1 MSDPVKVSD
10 SQVSDVS
17 KSSHKGRDKFNQA
30 FLQKESLTKAEANK
44 EVLKLATPALAE
56 QIMMALIGMADMIM
70 VSRIGPAAIAAV
82 GLTNQPMMFAMA
94 IFMALNVG
102 TTAVVARHVG
112 ANESDAA
119 NETARQSLILVGILG
134 LIMGVIMFFAAEQ
147 ILLFMGAEADTMF
160 YAVKYFK
167 IVAVS
172 MVFNTIQMSVNSMV
186 RGAGDTKSP
195 MYNNMTVNIIN
206 LVGNFLLIN
215 GILFFPKM
223 GVTGA
228 AVATAFS
235 RFVGSMMALS
245 LVLIPGKRI
254 TVNLRERFHFNWEIA
269 ARVAKIGFPAAIE
282 QFIMRG
288 GMVIFTRTIS
298 GLGTVTYAAHQVAL
312 NITSLSFTTG
322 QGFAMSA
329 TSLVGRSLGAKKPD
343 MAEMLANAAHKLAMM
358 VSGCV
363 AIILFFFGKQVAFL
377 YSNDIA
383 VLTQAAIAL
392 RIIALVQPSQS
403 TQFVLAGALRGA
415 GDTKWPLY
423 STLVGVWG
431 FRVVL
436 SYIFVRVLGYGL
448 VGAWVAMAVD
458 QFARSSIILYRFR
471 SNKWKHVRV

>member
-1 MSDPVKVSD
+1 MSEPVKKD
-10 SQVSDVS
+10 RFD
-17 KSSHKGRDKFNQA
+17 QA
-30 FLQKESLTKAEANK
+30 FLRKDSLTKAEANR
-44 EVLKLATPALAE
+44 EVIKLAAPALAE
-56 QIMMALIGMADMIM
+56 QVMMSLIGMADMIM

-112 ANESDAA
+112 ANEGDAA
-119 NETARQSLILVGILG
+119 NETARQSLILVGLLG
-134 LIMGVIMFFAAEQ
+134 FIVATIMFLGAEWV
-147 ILLFMGAEADTMF
+147 LSFMGAQPDTMT
-160 YAVKYFK
+160 YAVPYFR

-195 MYNNMTVNIIN
+195 MANNMAVNIIN

-215 GILFFPKM
+215 GIWFFPEL

-235 RFVGSMMALS
+235 RFVGSVMALS

-254 TVNLRERFHFNWEIA
+254 TVSFRERFHFNWDIA
-269 ARVAKIGFPAAIE
+269 ARVAKVGFPAAIE
-282 QFIMRG
+282 QLIMRG
-288 GMVIFTRTIS
+288 GMIVFTRTIS

-329 TSLVGRSLGAKKPD
+329 TSLVGRSLGAKKPH
-343 MAEMLANAAHKLAMM
+343 MAEMLANSAHKLAMM
-358 VSGCV
+358 VSGAV
-363 AIILFFFGKQVAFL
+363 AVILFFFGKQVALL
-377 YSNDIA
+377 YSNDLA
-383 VLTQAAIAL
+383 VITQAAIAL

-423 STLVGVWG
+423 STIIGVWG
-431 FRVVL
+431 FRVLL
-436 SYIFVRVLGYGL
+436 SYVFVQLLGYGL

-471 SNKWKHVRV
+471 SNQWKHVRV

>member
-1 MSDPVKVSD
+1 MSEPQKKDRFD
-10 SQVSDVS
+10 
-17 KSSHKGRDKFNQA
+17 QA
-30 FLQKESLTKAEANK
+30 FLRKDYLTKQEANK
-44 EVLKLATPALAE
+44 EVIKLAAPALAE
-56 QIMMALIGMADMIM
+56 QIMMSLIGMADMIM

-82 GLTNQPMMFAMA
+82 GLSNQPMMFAMA

-119 NETARQSLILVGILG
+119 NETARQSLILVGL
-134 LIMGVIMFFAAEQ
+134 LGVIMATIMFFSAEW
-147 ILLFMGAEADTMF
+147 ILLFMGAEPDTMAH
-160 YAVKYFK
+160 AVTYFR
-167 IVAVS
+167 IVSVS
-172 MVFNTIQMSVNSMV
+172 MIFNTIQMSVNSMV

-195 MYNNMTVNIIN
+195 MSNNMTVNVIN

-215 GILFFPKM
+215 GIWFFPKL

-228 AVATAFS
+228 ALATAFS
-235 RFVGSMMALS
+235 RLVGSILALS

-254 TVNLRERFHFNWEIA
+254 TVSFKERFHFNWDIA
-269 ARVAKIGFPAAIE
+269 TRVAKIGFPAAIE

-288 GMVIFTRTIS
+288 GMIIFTRTIS

-322 QGFAMSA
+322 MGFAMSA

-343 MAEMLANAAHKLAMM
+343 MAEMLANSAHKLAMM
-358 VSGCV
+358 VSGAV
-363 AIILFFFGKQVAFL
+363 AVILFFFGRQVALL
-377 YSNDIA
+377 YSNDLA
-383 VLTQAAIAL
+383 VITQAAIAL
-392 RIIALVQPSQS
+392 KIIALVQPSQS

-423 STLVGVWG
+423 STIIGVWG
-431 FRVVL
+431 FRVLL
-436 SYIFVRVLGYGL
+436 SYLFVQVLGYGL

>member
-1 MSDPVKVSD
+1 MSEPQKKDRFD
-10 SQVSDVS
+10 
-17 KSSHKGRDKFNQA
+17 QA
-30 FLQKESLTKAEANK
+30 FLRKDYLTKQEANK
-44 EVLKLATPALAE
+44 EVIKLAAPALAE
-56 QIMMALIGMADMIM
+56 QIMMSLIGMADMIM

-82 GLTNQPMMFAMA
+82 GLSNQPMMFAMA

-119 NETARQSLILVGILG
+119 NETARQSLILVGL
-134 LIMGVIMFFAAEQ
+134 LGVIMATIMFFSAEW
-147 ILLFMGAEADTMF
+147 ILLFMGAEPDTMAH
-160 YAVKYFK
+160 AVTYFR
-167 IVAVS
+167 IVSVS
-172 MVFNTIQMSVNSMV
+172 MIFNTIQMSVNSMV

-195 MYNNMTVNIIN
+195 MSNNMTVNVIN

-215 GILFFPKM
+215 GIWFFPKL

-228 AVATAFS
+228 ALATAFS
-235 RFVGSMMALS
+235 RLVGSILALS

-254 TVNLRERFHFNWEIA
+254 TVSFKEKFHFNWDIA

-288 GMVIFTRTIS
+288 GMIIFTRTIS

-322 QGFAMSA
+322 MGFAMSA

-343 MAEMLANAAHKLAMM
+343 MAEMLANSAHKLAMM
-358 VSGCV
+358 VSGAV
-363 AIILFFFGKQVAFL
+363 AVILFFFGRQVALL
-377 YSNDIA
+377 YSNDLA
-383 VLTQAAIAL
+383 VITQAAIAL
-392 RIIALVQPSQS
+392 KIIALVQPSQS

-423 STLVGVWG
+423 STIIGVWG
-431 FRVVL
+431 FRVLL
-436 SYIFVRVLGYGL
+436 SYLFVQVLGYGL

-471 SNKWKHVRV
+471 SSKWKHVRV

>member
-1 MSDPVKVSD
+1 MSEPVKKD
-10 SQVSDVS
+10 RFD
-17 KSSHKGRDKFNQA
+17 QA
-30 FLQKESLTKAEANK
+30 FLRKESLTKDEANK
-44 EVLKLATPALAE
+44 EVIKLAAPALAE
-56 QIMMALIGMADMIM
+56 QVMMSLIGMADMIM

-112 ANESDAA
+112 ANESDLA

-134 LIMGVIMFFAAEQ
+134 VIVSLVMFLGAEWV
-147 ILLFMGAEADTMF
+147 LSFMGAQADTMV
-160 YAVKYFK
+160 YAVPYFR
-167 IVAVS
+167 IVSVS
-172 MVFNTIQMSVNSMV
+172 MLFNTIQMSVNSMV

-195 MYNNMTVNIIN
+195 MANNMAVNIIN

-215 GILFFPKM
+215 GIWFFPKL

-235 RFVGSMMALS
+235 RFVGSIMALS

-254 TVNLRERFHFNWEIA
+254 TVSFRERFHFNWNIA
-269 ARVAKIGFPAAIE
+269 ARVAKVGFPAAIE
-282 QFIMRG
+282 QLIMRG
-288 GMVIFTRTIS
+288 GMIIFTRTIS

-329 TSLVGRSLGAKKPD
+329 TSLVGRCLGAKKPD
-343 MAEMLANAAHKLAMM
+343 MAEMLANSAHKLAMM
-358 VSGCV
+358 VSGAV
-363 AIILFFFGKQVAFL
+363 AIILFFFGKQVALL
-377 YSNDIA
+377 YSNDLA
-383 VLTQAAIAL
+383 VITQAAIAL

-423 STLVGVWG
+423 STIIGVWG
-431 FRVVL
+431 FRVLL
-436 SYIFVRVLGYGL
+436 SYIFVQLLGFGL

>member
-1 MSDPVKVSD
+1 MSEPQKKDRFD
-10 SQVSDVS
+10 
-17 KSSHKGRDKFNQA
+17 QA
-30 FLQKESLTKAEANK
+30 FLRKDYLTKQEANK
-44 EVLKLATPALAE
+44 EVIKLAAPALAE
-56 QIMMALIGMADMIM
+56 QIMMSLIGMADMIM

-82 GLTNQPMMFAMA
+82 GLSNQPMMFAMA

-119 NETARQSLILVGILG
+119 NETARQSLILVGL
-134 LIMGVIMFFAAEQ
+134 LGVIMAAIMFFSAQ
-147 ILLFMGAEADTMF
+147 WILLFMGAEPDTMAH
-160 YAVKYFK
+160 AVTYFR
-167 IVAVS
+167 IVSVS
-172 MVFNTIQMSVNSMV
+172 MIFNTIQMSVNSMV

-195 MYNNMTVNIIN
+195 MSNNMTVNVIN

-215 GILFFPKM
+215 GIWFFPKL

-228 AVATAFS
+228 ALATAFS
-235 RFVGSMMALS
+235 RLVGSILALS

-254 TVNLRERFHFNWEIA
+254 TVSFKERFHFNWDIA

-288 GMVIFTRTIS
+288 GMIIFTRTIS

-322 QGFAMSA
+322 MGFAMSA

-343 MAEMLANAAHKLAMM
+343 MAEMLANSAHKLAMM
-358 VSGCV
+358 VSGAV
-363 AIILFFFGKQVAFL
+363 AVILFFFGRQVALL
-377 YSNDIA
+377 YSNDLA
-383 VLTQAAIAL
+383 VITQAAIAL
-392 RIIALVQPSQS
+392 KIIALVQPSQS

-423 STLVGVWG
+423 STIIGVWG
-431 FRVVL
+431 FRVLL
-436 SYIFVRVLGYGL
+436 SYLFVQVLGYGL

>member
-1 MSDPVKVSD
+1 MSEPVKKD
-10 SQVSDVS
+10 RFD
-17 KSSHKGRDKFNQA
+17 QA
-30 FLQKESLTKAEANK
+30 FLRKDSLTKAEANR
-44 EVLKLATPALAE
+44 EVIKLAAPALAE
-56 QIMMALIGMADMIM
+56 QVMMSLIGMADMIM

-134 LIMGVIMFFAAEQ
+134 IIMATIMFFGAEWV
-147 ILLFMGAEADTMF
+147 LSFMGAQPDTMV
-160 YAVKYFK
+160 YAVPYFR

-195 MYNNMTVNIIN
+195 MANNMAVNVIN

-215 GILFFPKM
+215 GIWFFPKL

-235 RFVGSMMALS
+235 RFVGSIMALS

-254 TVNLRERFHFNWEIA
+254 TVSFRERFHFNWDIA
-269 ARVAKIGFPAAIE
+269 ARVAKVGFPAAIE
-282 QFIMRG
+282 QLIMRG
-288 GMVIFTRTIS
+288 GMIIFTRTIS

-343 MAEMLANAAHKLAMM
+343 MAEMLANSAHKLAMM
-358 VSGCV
+358 VSGAV
-363 AIILFFFGKQVAFL
+363 AVILFFFGKQVALL
-377 YSNDIA
+377 YSNDLA
-383 VLTQAAIAL
+383 VITQAAIAL

-423 STLVGVWG
+423 STIIGVWG
-431 FRVVL
+431 FRVLL
-436 SYIFVRVLGYGL
+436 SYVFVQILGYGL

>member
-1 MSDPVKVSD
+1 MSEPVKKD
-10 SQVSDVS
+10 RFD
-17 KSSHKGRDKFNQA
+17 QA
-30 FLQKESLTKAEANK
+30 FLRKDSLTKAEANR
-44 EVLKLATPALAE
+44 EVIKLAAPALAE
-56 QIMMALIGMADMIM
+56 QVMMSLIGMADMIM

-134 LIMGVIMFFAAEQ
+134 IIMATIMFFGAEWV
-147 ILLFMGAEADTMF
+147 LSFMGAQPDTMV
-160 YAVKYFK
+160 YAVPYFR

-195 MYNNMTVNIIN
+195 MANNMAVNIIN

-215 GILFFPKM
+215 GIWFFPKL

-235 RFVGSMMALS
+235 RFVGSIMALS

-254 TVNLRERFHFNWEIA
+254 TVSFRERFHFNWDIA
-269 ARVAKIGFPAAIE
+269 ARVAKVGFPAAIE
-282 QFIMRG
+282 QLIMRG
-288 GMVIFTRTIS
+288 GMIIFTRTIS

-343 MAEMLANAAHKLAMM
+343 MAEMLANSAHKLAMM
-358 VSGCV
+358 VSGAV
-363 AIILFFFGKQVAFL
+363 AVILFFFGKQVALL
-377 YSNDIA
+377 YSNDLA
-383 VLTQAAIAL
+383 VITQAAIAL

-423 STLVGVWG
+423 STIIGVWG
-431 FRVVL
+431 FRVLL
-436 SYIFVRVLGYGL
+436 SYVFVQILGYGL

>member
-1 MSDPVKVSD
+1 MSEPLKKDRFD
-10 SQVSDVS
+10 
-17 KSSHKGRDKFNQA
+17 QA
-30 FLQKESLTKAEANK
+30 FLRKDSLTKQEANK
-44 EVLKLATPALAE
+44 EVIKLAAPALAE
-56 QIMMALIGMADMIM
+56 QIMMSLIGMADMIM

-82 GLTNQPMMFAMA
+82 GLSNQPMMFAMA

-119 NETARQSLILVGILG
+119 NETARQSLILVGML
-134 LIMGVIMFFAAEQ
+134 GVIMATVMFFSAEW
-147 ILLFMGAEADTMF
+147 ILLFMGAEPDTMSH
-160 YAVKYFK
+160 AVMYFR
-167 IVAVS
+167 IVSVS
-172 MVFNTIQMSVNSMV
+172 MIFNTIQMSVNSMV

-195 MYNNMTVNIIN
+195 MSNNMTVNVIN
-206 LVGNFLLIN
+206 LIGNFLLIN
-215 GILFFPKM
+215 GIWFFPKL

-228 AVATAFS
+228 ALATAFS
-235 RFVGSMMALS
+235 RLVGSILALS

-254 TVNLRERFHFNWEIA
+254 TVSFKERFHFNWDIA

-288 GMVIFTRTIS
+288 GMIIFTRTIS

-322 QGFAMSA
+322 MGFAMSA

-343 MAEMLANAAHKLAMM
+343 MAEMLANSAHKLAMM
-358 VSGCV
+358 VSGAV
-363 AIILFFFGKQVAFL
+363 AVILFFFGRQVALL
-377 YSNDIA
+377 YSNDLA
-383 VLTQAAIAL
+383 VITQAAIAL

-423 STLVGVWG
+423 STIIGVWG
-431 FRVVL
+431 FRVLL
-436 SYIFVRVLGYGL
+436 SYLFVQVLGYGL

>member
-1 MSDPVKVSD
+1 MSDPIKVSD
-10 SQVSDVS
+10 SPETEVS

-119 NETARQSLILVGILG
+119 NETARQSLILVGVLG
-134 LIMGVIMFFAAEQ
+134 LIMGAVMFFAAEQ
-147 ILLFMGAEADTMF
+147 ILLFMGAEADTMV

-195 MYNNMTVNIIN
+195 MYNNMAVNIIN

-235 RFVGSMMALS
+235 RFVGSIMALS

-254 TVNLRERFHFNWEIA
+254 TVNLREKFRFNWDIA

-329 TSLVGRSLGAKKPD
+329 TSLVGRPLGAKKPD

-358 VSGCV
+358 VSGLCSRHS
-363 AIILFFFGKQVAFL
+363 ILFWQT
-377 YSNDIA
+377 S
-383 VLTQAAIAL
+383 
-392 RIIALVQPSQS
+392 R
-403 TQFVLAGALRGA
+403 
-415 GDTKWPLY
+415 
-423 STLVGVWG
+423 
-431 FRVVL
+431 L
-436 SYIFVRVLGYGL
+436 SLF
-448 VGAWVAMAVD
+448 
-458 QFARSSIILYRFR
+458 Q
-471 SNKWKHVRV
+471 

>member
-1 MSDPVKVSD
+1 MSEPQKKDRFD
-10 SQVSDVS
+10 
-17 KSSHKGRDKFNQA
+17 QA
-30 FLQKESLTKAEANK
+30 FLRKDYLTKQEANK
-44 EVLKLATPALAE
+44 EVIKLAAPALAE
-56 QIMMALIGMADMIM
+56 QIMMSLIGMADMIM

-82 GLTNQPMMFAMA
+82 GLSNQPMMFAMA

-119 NETARQSLILVGILG
+119 NETARQSLILVGL
-134 LIMGVIMFFAAEQ
+134 LGVIMAAIMFFSAEW
-147 ILLFMGAEADTMF
+147 ILLFMGAEPDTMAH
-160 YAVKYFK
+160 AVTYFR
-167 IVAVS
+167 IVSVS
-172 MVFNTIQMSVNSMV
+172 MIFNTIQMSVNSMV

-195 MYNNMTVNIIN
+195 MSNNMTVNVIN

-215 GILFFPKM
+215 GIWFFPKL

-228 AVATAFS
+228 ALATAFS
-235 RFVGSMMALS
+235 RLVGSILALS

-254 TVNLRERFHFNWEIA
+254 TVSFKERFHFNWDIA

-282 QFIMRG
+282 QLIMRG
-288 GMVIFTRTIS
+288 GMIIFTRTIS

-322 QGFAMSA
+322 MGFAMSA

-343 MAEMLANAAHKLAMM
+343 MAEMLANSAHKLAMM
-358 VSGCV
+358 VSGAV
-363 AIILFFFGKQVAFL
+363 AVILFFFGRQVALL
-377 YSNDIA
+377 YSNDLA
-383 VLTQAAIAL
+383 VITQAAIAL
-392 RIIALVQPSQS
+392 KIIALVQPSQS

-423 STLVGVWG
+423 STIIGVWG
-431 FRVVL
+431 FRVLL
-436 SYIFVRVLGYGL
+436 SYLFVQVLGYGL

>member
-1 MSDPVKVSD
+1 MSEPQKKDRFD
-10 SQVSDVS
+10 
-17 KSSHKGRDKFNQA
+17 QA
-30 FLQKESLTKAEANK
+30 FLRKDYLTKQEANK
-44 EVLKLATPALAE
+44 EVIKLAAPALAE
-56 QIMMALIGMADMIM
+56 QIMMSLIGMADMIM

-82 GLTNQPMMFAMA
+82 GLSNQPMMFAMA

-119 NETARQSLILVGILG
+119 NETARQSLILVGL
-134 LIMGVIMFFAAEQ
+134 LGVIMAAIMFFSAEW
-147 ILLFMGAEADTMF
+147 ILLFMGAEPDTMAH
-160 YAVKYFK
+160 AVTYFR
-167 IVAVS
+167 IVSVS
-172 MVFNTIQMSVNSMV
+172 MIFNTIQMSVNSMV

-195 MYNNMTVNIIN
+195 MSNNMTVNVIN

-215 GILFFPKM
+215 GIWFFPKL

-228 AVATAFS
+228 ALATAFS
-235 RFVGSMMALS
+235 RLVGSILALS

-254 TVNLRERFHFNWEIA
+254 TVSFKEKFHFNWDIA

-288 GMVIFTRTIS
+288 GMIIFTRTIS

-322 QGFAMSA
+322 MGFAMSA

-343 MAEMLANAAHKLAMM
+343 MAEMLANSAHKLAMM
-358 VSGCV
+358 VSGAV
-363 AIILFFFGKQVAFL
+363 AVILFFFGRQVALL
-377 YSNDIA
+377 YSNDLA
-383 VLTQAAIAL
+383 VITQAAIAL
-392 RIIALVQPSQS
+392 KIIALVQPSQS

-423 STLVGVWG
+423 STIIGVWG
-431 FRVVL
+431 FRVLL
-436 SYIFVRVLGYGL
+436 SYLFVQVLGYGL

>member
-1 MSDPVKVSD
+1 MSEPQKKDRFD
-10 SQVSDVS
+10 
-17 KSSHKGRDKFNQA
+17 QA
-30 FLQKESLTKAEANK
+30 FLRKDHLTKQEANK
-44 EVLKLATPALAE
+44 EVIKLAAPALAE
-56 QIMMALIGMADMIM
+56 QIMMSLIGMADMIM

-82 GLTNQPMMFAMA
+82 GLSNQPMMFAMA

-119 NETARQSLILVGILG
+119 NETARQSLILVGL
-134 LIMGVIMFFAAEQ
+134 LGVIMAAIMFFSAEW
-147 ILLFMGAEADTMF
+147 ILLFMGAEPDTMAH
-160 YAVKYFK
+160 AVTYFR
-167 IVAVS
+167 IVSVS
-172 MVFNTIQMSVNSMV
+172 MIFNTIQMSVNSMV

-195 MYNNMTVNIIN
+195 MSNNMTVNVIN

-215 GILFFPKM
+215 GIWFFPKL

-228 AVATAFS
+228 ALATAFS
-235 RFVGSMMALS
+235 RLVGSILALS

-254 TVNLRERFHFNWEIA
+254 TVSFKEKFHFNWDIA

-288 GMVIFTRTIS
+288 GMIIFTRTIS

-322 QGFAMSA
+322 MGFAMSA

-343 MAEMLANAAHKLAMM
+343 MAEMLANSAHKLAMM
-358 VSGCV
+358 VSGAV
-363 AIILFFFGKQVAFL
+363 AVILFFFGRQVALL
-377 YSNDIA
+377 YSNDLA
-383 VLTQAAIAL
+383 VITQAAIAL
-392 RIIALVQPSQS
+392 KIIALVQPSQS

-423 STLVGVWG
+423 STIIGVWG
-431 FRVVL
+431 FRVLL
-436 SYIFVRVLGYGL
+436 SYLFVQVLGYGL

>member
-1 MSDPVKVSD
+1 MSEPQKKDRFD
-10 SQVSDVS
+10 
-17 KSSHKGRDKFNQA
+17 QA
-30 FLQKESLTKAEANK
+30 FLRKDYLTKQEANK
-44 EVLKLATPALAE
+44 EVIKLAAPALAE
-56 QIMMALIGMADMIM
+56 QIMMSLIGMADMIM

-82 GLTNQPMMFAMA
+82 GLSNQPMMFAMA

-119 NETARQSLILVGILG
+119 NETARQSLILVGL
-134 LIMGVIMFFAAEQ
+134 LGVIMATIMFFSAEW
-147 ILLFMGAEADTMF
+147 ILLFMGAEPDTMAH
-160 YAVKYFK
+160 AVTYFR
-167 IVAVS
+167 IVSVS
-172 MVFNTIQMSVNSMV
+172 MIFNTIQMSVNSMV

-195 MYNNMTVNIIN
+195 MSNNMTVNVIN

-215 GILFFPKM
+215 GIWFFPKL

-228 AVATAFS
+228 ALATAFS
-235 RFVGSMMALS
+235 RLVGSILALS

-254 TVNLRERFHFNWEIA
+254 TVSFKERFHFNWDIA

-288 GMVIFTRTIS
+288 GMIIFTRTIS

-322 QGFAMSA
+322 MGFAMSA

-343 MAEMLANAAHKLAMM
+343 MAEMLANSAHKLAMM
-358 VSGCV
+358 VSGAV
-363 AIILFFFGKQVAFL
+363 AVILFFFGRQVALL
-377 YSNDIA
+377 YSNDLA
-383 VLTQAAIAL
+383 VITQAAIAL
-392 RIIALVQPSQS
+392 KIIALVQPSQS

-423 STLVGVWG
+423 STIIGVWG
-431 FRVVL
+431 FRVLL
-436 SYIFVRVLGYGL
+436 SYLFVQVLGYGL

>member
-1 MSDPVKVSD
+1 MSEPLKKDRFD
-10 SQVSDVS
+10 
-17 KSSHKGRDKFNQA
+17 QA
-30 FLQKESLTKAEANK
+30 FLRKDSLTKQEANK
-44 EVLKLATPALAE
+44 EVIKLAAPALAE
-56 QIMMALIGMADMIM
+56 QIMMSLIGMADMIM

-82 GLTNQPMMFAMA
+82 GLSNQPMMFAMA

-119 NETARQSLILVGILG
+119 NETARQSLILVGML
-134 LIMGVIMFFAAEQ
+134 GVIMATVMFFSAEW
-147 ILLFMGAEADTMF
+147 ILLFMGAEPDTMSH
-160 YAVKYFK
+160 AVMYFR
-167 IVAVS
+167 IVSVS
-172 MVFNTIQMSVNSMV
+172 MIFNTIQMSVNSMV

-195 MYNNMTVNIIN
+195 MSNNMTVNVIN
-206 LVGNFLLIN
+206 LIGNFLLIN
-215 GILFFPKM
+215 GIWFFPKL

-228 AVATAFS
+228 ALATAFS
-235 RFVGSMMALS
+235 RLVGSILALS

-254 TVNLRERFHFNWEIA
+254 TVSFKERFHFNWDIA
-269 ARVAKIGFPAAIE
+269 ARVAKIGFPAAVE

-288 GMVIFTRTIS
+288 GMIIFTRTIS

-322 QGFAMSA
+322 MGFAMSA

-343 MAEMLANAAHKLAMM
+343 MAEMLANSAHKLAMM
-358 VSGCV
+358 VSGAV
-363 AIILFFFGKQVAFL
+363 AVILFFFGRQVALL
-377 YSNDIA
+377 YSNDLA
-383 VLTQAAIAL
+383 VITQAAIAL
-392 RIIALVQPSQS
+392 KIIALVQPSQS

-423 STLVGVWG
+423 STIIGVWG
-431 FRVVL
+431 FRVLL
-436 SYIFVRVLGYGL
+436 SYLFVQVLGYGL

>member
-1 MSDPVKVSD
+1 MSEPQKKDRFD
-10 SQVSDVS
+10 
-17 KSSHKGRDKFNQA
+17 QA
-30 FLQKESLTKAEANK
+30 FLRKDYLTKQEANK
-44 EVLKLATPALAE
+44 EVIKLAAPALAE
-56 QIMMALIGMADMIM
+56 QIMMSLIGMADMIM

-82 GLTNQPMMFAMA
+82 GLSNQPMMFAMA

-119 NETARQSLILVGILG
+119 NETARQSLILVGL
-134 LIMGVIMFFAAEQ
+134 LGVIMATIMFFSAEW
-147 ILLFMGAEADTMF
+147 ILLFMGAEPDTMAH
-160 YAVKYFK
+160 AVTYFR
-167 IVAVS
+167 IVSVS
-172 MVFNTIQMSVNSMV
+172 MIFNTIQMSVNSMV

-195 MYNNMTVNIIN
+195 MSNNMTVNVIN

-215 GILFFPKM
+215 GIWFFPKL

-228 AVATAFS
+228 ALATAFS
-235 RFVGSMMALS
+235 RLVGSILALS

-254 TVNLRERFHFNWEIA
+254 TVSFKERFHFNWDIA
-269 ARVAKIGFPAAIE
+269 TRVAKIGFPAAIE

-288 GMVIFTRTIS
+288 GMIIFTRTIS

-322 QGFAMSA
+322 MGFAMSA

-343 MAEMLANAAHKLAMM
+343 MAEMLANSAHKLAMM
-358 VSGCV
+358 VSGAV
-363 AIILFFFGKQVAFL
+363 AVILFFFGRQVALL
-377 YSNDIA
+377 YSNDLA
-383 VLTQAAIAL
+383 VITQAAIAL
-392 RIIALVQPSQS
+392 KIIALVQPSQS

-423 STLVGVWG
+423 STIIGVWG
-431 FRVVL
+431 FRVLL
-436 SYIFVRVLGYGL
+436 SYLFVQVLGYRL

>member
-1 MSDPVKVSD
+1 MSEPQKKDRFD
-10 SQVSDVS
+10 
-17 KSSHKGRDKFNQA
+17 QA
-30 FLQKESLTKAEANK
+30 FLRKDYLTKQEANK
-44 EVLKLATPALAE
+44 EVIKLAAPALAE
-56 QIMMALIGMADMIM
+56 QIMMSLIGMADMIM

-82 GLTNQPMMFAMA
+82 GLSNQPMMFAMA

-119 NETARQSLILVGILG
+119 NETARQSLILVGL
-134 LIMGVIMFFAAEQ
+134 LGVIMAAIMFFSAQ
-147 ILLFMGAEADTMF
+147 WILLFMGAEPDTMAH
-160 YAVKYFK
+160 AVTYFR
-167 IVAVS
+167 IVSVS
-172 MVFNTIQMSVNSMV
+172 MIFNTIQMSVNSMV

-195 MYNNMTVNIIN
+195 MSNNMTVNVIN

-215 GILFFPKM
+215 GIWFFPKL

-228 AVATAFS
+228 ALATAFS
-235 RFVGSMMALS
+235 RLVGSILALS

-254 TVNLRERFHFNWEIA
+254 TVSFKERFHFNWDIA

-282 QFIMRG
+282 QLIMRG
-288 GMVIFTRTIS
+288 GMIIFTRTIS

-322 QGFAMSA
+322 MGFAMSA

-343 MAEMLANAAHKLAMM
+343 MAEMLANSAHKLAMM
-358 VSGCV
+358 VSGAV
-363 AIILFFFGKQVAFL
+363 AVILFFFGRQVALL
-377 YSNDIA
+377 YSNDLA
-383 VLTQAAIAL
+383 VITQAAIAL
-392 RIIALVQPSQS
+392 KIIALVQPSQS

-423 STLVGVWG
+423 STIIGVWG
-431 FRVVL
+431 FRVLL
-436 SYIFVRVLGYGL
+436 SYLFVQVLGYGL